1 MTRKRPDVSRESS
14 LSVDYALMTAAL
26 TLLVSRALRGVEPS
40 RWTRD
45 RAVQIDR
52 DVKKMVKRYRGK

>member
-14 LSVDYALMTAAL
+14 LSVDYDLTAAAL

-40 RWTRD
+40 RWTRA
-45 RAVQIDR
+45 RAVQIGN
-52 DVKKMVKRYRGK
+52 DVRRMVKRYRGK

>member
-14 LSVDYALMTAAL
+14 LSVDYDLTAAAL

-40 RWTRD
+40 RWTHG
-45 RAVQIDR
+45 RAVQIGN
-52 DVKKMVKRYRGK
+52 DVKKMIKRYRGK